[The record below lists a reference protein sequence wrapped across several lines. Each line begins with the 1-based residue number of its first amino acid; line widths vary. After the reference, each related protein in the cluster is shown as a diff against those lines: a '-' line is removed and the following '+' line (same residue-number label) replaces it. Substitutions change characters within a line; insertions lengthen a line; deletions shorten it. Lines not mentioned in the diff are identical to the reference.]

1 MSQPAH
7 GVQCMERRTD
17 KAKRGTMITYEQF
30 KEFHNAIGGSSEPP
44 IFFDEKCEE
53 GYMIIKYNDGPTF

>member
-1 MSQPAH
+1 
-7 GVQCMERRTD
+7 MERRTD

-30 KEFHNAIGGSSEPP
+30 KEFHNAIGGSPEPP